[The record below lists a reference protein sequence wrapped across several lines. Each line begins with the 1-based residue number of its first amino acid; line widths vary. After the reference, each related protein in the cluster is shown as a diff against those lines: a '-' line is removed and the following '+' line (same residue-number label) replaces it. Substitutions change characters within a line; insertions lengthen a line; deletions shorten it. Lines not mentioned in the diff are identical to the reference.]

1 MIDKQNEN
9 DSKRHDKDVG
19 IQLLAKREELGYT
32 QEQMAEFLDVNLD
45 FYEMI
50 EQGEETP
57 NLVKL
62 IAIYEKLGM
71 DAKEL
76 QTDSEK
82 EASVISII
90 EQNPKKKE
98 YDSKRFI
105 KYAQSFI
112 KTIPSK

>member
-1 MIDKQNEN
+1 MIDRQNEN
-9 DSKRHDKDVG
+9 DSKRNHKDIG

-32 QEQMAEFLDVNLD
+32 QKQMAEFLDVNVDL
-45 FYEMI
+45 YEMI
-50 EQGEETP
+50 ERGEKNT

-71 DAKEL
+71 DAREL

-105 KYAQSFI
+105 KYAQSFT